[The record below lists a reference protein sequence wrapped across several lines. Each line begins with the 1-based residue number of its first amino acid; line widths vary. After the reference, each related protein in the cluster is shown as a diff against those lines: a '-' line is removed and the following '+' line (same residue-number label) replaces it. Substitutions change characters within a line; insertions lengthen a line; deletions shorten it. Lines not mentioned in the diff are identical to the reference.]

1 MCTRFF
7 LHRQRVIQKCWEMEK
22 EGGGRMR
29 QHPHGARYDQD
40 GPAIPGH
47 HGQVIYCDQEKGLN
61 IC

>member
-7 LHRQRVIQKCWEMEK
+7 LHRQRVIQKCWKMEK

-47 HGQVIYCDQEKGLN
+47 HGQVIYCE
-61 IC
+61 